1 MRLFVALSIDE
12 KIKDVLKCAAEE
24 LRAARAPVR
33 WVKPDGIHLTLKFLG
48 ETPDDRTAPLISALE
63 GITPGV
69 YPFPITFSG
78 MGAFPNL
85 SNPRTIWAGVLEQS
99 GSLERVW
106 KSLDN
111 VSAAMGWK
119 KERRGFNPHVTLGR
133 VKGNINL
140 KQLASAVRNRQ
151 NSVWGEQEARGLTLF
166 RSYLEPGGARYEV
179 IRFIPFGGAP

>member
-78 MGAFPNL
+78 MGAFAEPVKSKDYMGRGSGTIRL
-85 SNPRTIWAGVLEQS
+85 SREGLE
-99 GSLERVW
+99 
-106 KSLDN
+106 
-111 VSAAMGWK
+111 
-119 KERRGFNPHVTLGR
+119 VT
-133 VKGNINL
+133 
-140 KQLASAVRNRQ
+140 
-151 NSVWGEQEARGLTLF
+151 
-166 RSYLEPGGARYEV
+166 
-179 IRFIPFGGAP
+179 